1 MKIKDCY
8 QCFYNHWGLGI
19 GVGVAACT
27 RFLKALSQVFC
38 PQAASPGK
46 NTFRRH
52 GLSLPITN
60 VPFSVAFLLAI
71 SAGSWRDTRSPGHL
85 KLCLLLRCQHLPV
98 AQCQRLALV

>member
-27 RFLKALSQVFC
+27 RFLKALRQVFC
-38 PQAASPGK
+38 RQAASPGK

-60 VPFSVAFLLAI
+60 VPFSVAAFACSMLVVGGTHARQAI
-71 SAGSWRDTRSPGHL
+71 
-85 KLCLLLRCQHLPV
+85 
-98 AQCQRLALV
+98 